1 MARRRKAS
9 DSEIQ
14 AKMVSFKSDDGVYQ
28 IDTIRQKV
36 YRKFVEIESAKAFE
50 IYARWRAQEA

>member
-14 AKMVSFKSDDGVYQ
+14 EKMVSVKMEDGVYQ

-36 YRKFVEIESAKAFE
+36 YRKFVEIETAKAFE
-50 IYARWRAQEA
+50 IYARGRAQEA